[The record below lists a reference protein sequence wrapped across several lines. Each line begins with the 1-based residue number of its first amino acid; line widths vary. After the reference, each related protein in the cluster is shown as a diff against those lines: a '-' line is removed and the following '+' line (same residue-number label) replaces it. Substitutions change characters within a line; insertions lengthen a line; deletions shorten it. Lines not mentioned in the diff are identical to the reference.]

1 MIEQSLDAALNSVIN
16 VVFGGVITL
25 LITMYRQKKKENDAL
40 KAGLQALLRDRIIQA
55 YNHYV
60 QDKGWIPIYA
70 KESIDA
76 CYKSYEALGD
86 NGVIDNLMEQINE
99 LQNYPPRI
107 EVMKMRK
114 LLNVLKKD
122 DNAYSVGRIC
132 AVIGFIVWVL
142 VTLWLAFFAKTWSSY
157 ESCTLGMVTLLLVQ
171 LGNKAI
177 ETRMFKVKSEE
188 RNDE

>member
-76 CYKSYEALGD
+76 CYWSYEALGD

-99 LQNYPPRI
+99 LQNYPPKNRGD
-107 EVMKMRK
+107 E
-114 LLNVLKKD
+114 
-122 DNAYSVGRIC
+122 NA
-132 AVIGFIVWVL
+132 
-142 VTLWLAFFAKTWSSY
+142 
-157 ESCTLGMVTLLLVQ
+157 
-171 LGNKAI
+171 
-177 ETRMFKVKSEE
+177 
-188 RNDE
+188 

>member
-76 CYKSYEALGD
+76 CYQSYEALGD

-99 LQNYPPRI
+99 LQNYPPKNRGD
-107 EVMKMRK
+107 E
-114 LLNVLKKD
+114 
-122 DNAYSVGRIC
+122 NA
-132 AVIGFIVWVL
+132 
-142 VTLWLAFFAKTWSSY
+142 
-157 ESCTLGMVTLLLVQ
+157 
-171 LGNKAI
+171 
-177 ETRMFKVKSEE
+177 
-188 RNDE
+188 

>member
-76 CYKSYEALGD
+76 CYRSYEALGD
-86 NGVIDNLMEQINE
+86 NGVIDSLMEQLNE
-99 LQNYPPRI
+99 LPNYD
-107 EVMKMRK
+107 
-114 LLNVLKKD
+114 LK
-122 DNAYSVGRIC
+122 
-132 AVIGFIVWVL
+132 
-142 VTLWLAFFAKTWSSY
+142 
-157 ESCTLGMVTLLLVQ
+157 EH
-171 LGNKAI
+171 
-177 ETRMFKVKSEE
+177 
-188 RNDE
+188 DEKCKECKCHA

>member
-1 MIEQSLDAALNSVIN
+1 MIEQSLDTALNSVIN
-16 VVFGGVITL
+16 VISGGVITL

-86 NGVIDNLMEQINE
+86 NGVIDNLMQQINE
-99 LQNYPPRI
+99 LQNYPPKNR
-107 EVMKMRK
+107 
-114 LLNVLKKD
+114 
-122 DNAYSVGRIC
+122 G
-132 AVIGFIVWVL
+132 
-142 VTLWLAFFAKTWSSY
+142 
-157 ESCTLGMVTLLLVQ
+157 
-171 LGNKAI
+171 
-177 ETRMFKVKSEE
+177 EE
-188 RNDE
+188 DA

>member
-1 MIEQSLDAALNSVIN
+1 MIESTVQTVIN
-16 VVFGGVITL
+16 IIAGAVISYL
-25 LITMYRQKKKENDAL
+25 FALYRAKKKENNAL

-99 LQNYPPRI
+99 LQNYPPKNRGD
-107 EVMKMRK
+107 E
-114 LLNVLKKD
+114 
-122 DNAYSVGRIC
+122 NA
-132 AVIGFIVWVL
+132 
-142 VTLWLAFFAKTWSSY
+142 
-157 ESCTLGMVTLLLVQ
+157 
-171 LGNKAI
+171 
-177 ETRMFKVKSEE
+177 
-188 RNDE
+188 

>member
-25 LITMYRQKKKENDAL
+25 LITMYSQKKKENDAL

-86 NGVIDNLMEQINE
+86 NGVIDNLMQQINE
-99 LQNYPPRI
+99 LQNYPPKNR
-107 EVMKMRK
+107 
-114 LLNVLKKD
+114 
-122 DNAYSVGRIC
+122 G
-132 AVIGFIVWVL
+132 
-142 VTLWLAFFAKTWSSY
+142 
-157 ESCTLGMVTLLLVQ
+157 
-171 LGNKAI
+171 
-177 ETRMFKVKSEE
+177 EE
-188 RNDE
+188 DA